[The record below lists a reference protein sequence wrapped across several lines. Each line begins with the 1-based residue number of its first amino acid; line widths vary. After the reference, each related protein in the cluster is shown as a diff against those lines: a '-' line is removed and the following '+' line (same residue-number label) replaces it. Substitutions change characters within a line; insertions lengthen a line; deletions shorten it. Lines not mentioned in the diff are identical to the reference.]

1 MAASVFGSELYNRLF
16 PVGEVGKLFTDTAE
30 VRAML
35 LVEGALAKV
44 QGDLGLIP
52 TESAAFIHRSAM
64 ELQVDPGGLA
74 ANTAKV
80 GSTVP
85 AMVEAFAKLMEA
97 PEHAAHLH
105 FGATAQDISDTA
117 QMLRLRQFLTHAG
130 KALEAFGADHAPL
143 AELREDLPAL
153 RERLLRVSF
162 SGTDETNAAAVR
174 EALGKALNLPD
185 PQCDW
190 HADRSGL
197 HALGDW
203 IVRTANA
210 LAQWAATQ
218 PANVHAAAISAL
230 SLQINGFNDTLNGP
244 GQSRQTAL
252 FVEALV
258 LPQLCLCLGSALEHA
273 AALRIK

>member
-52 TESAAFIHRSAM
+52 AESAAFIHRSAM

-74 ANTAKV
+74 ASTAEV
-80 GSTVP
+80 GNAVP
-85 AMVEAFAKLMEA
+85 AMVAAFAKLMEA
-97 PEHAAHLH
+97 PEHAEYLH
-105 FGATAQDISDTA
+105 FTAAAQDISDTS

-130 KALEAFGADHAPL
+130 KALEAFGADHTAL
-143 AELREDLPAL
+143 ATLRDELPAL
-153 RERLLRVSF
+153 RAQVLRVSF
-162 SGTDETNAAAVR
+162 SGTDATKSAEVR
-174 EALGKALNLPD
+174 AALGKALNLPD

-203 IVRTANA
+203 VARVAQA
-210 LAQWAATQ
+210 LADWALTQ
-218 PANVHAAAISAL
+218 PAGVHAAAITAL
-230 SLQINGFNDTLNGP
+230 TGQINGFNDTLRRP
-244 GQSRQTAL
+244 VPTSQIAL

-258 LPQLCLCLGSALEHA
+258 LPQLCLCLGSAFEHA
-273 AALRIK
+273 AALQAD